1 MGWRRREVLAAG
13 AASAAAGIA
22 GSYGLP
28 RAATAK
34 PQPTRRYDVI
44 VVGAG
49 LAGLTAARRIKAAGR
64 DVVVL
69 EVRDRVGGRTF
80 DYSLPGGQ
88 GVVELGGQW
97 AGPGQDKVL
106 ALAAELGVS
115 TFETF
120 SDGDT
125 VYYNAGRRQTYSG
138 DIPPAN
144 PVALAELEATIL
156 LLNQMARSVPA
167 DAPWR
172 SPSARDWDQQ
182 SVAGWIDAHNH
193 MQEGRE
199 LARVAIRGVYG
210 EEAAAISLL
219 DLLSAITGVGGDFN
233 TLIGS
238 AQSIRFVG
246 GSQQLSTKLAQKLGS
261 SVLLGARVTGIDWD
275 GGVTVHTPGQLFS
288 ASQAILTLPK
298 PLLEDLAYSPP
309 VPPQRAQIVQRQPLG
324 AVTKFNAIYDR
335 PFWRAQGLNGSAVS
349 TTGPVE
355 ITYDNSPPSG
365 SPGVLVGFFEGDE
378 SRRYFGASAAERR
391 SAALGS
397 LALYFGDQAR
407 NPRLFVDQ
415 VWATEPFTRGA
426 YGSYNPT
433 GVLTSFTDAANQR
446 VGPLHFAGADYS
458 AQWPGYMDGAIRS
471 GESAASDALAS
482 L

>member
-1 MGWRRREVLAAG
+1 VLAAG
-13 AASAAAGIA
+13 AASAAAGVA
-22 GSYGLP
+22 GRYGLP
-28 RAATAK
+28 QSAAAQSQST
-34 PQPTRRYDVI
+34 PTCDVI

-49 LAGLTAARRIKAAGR
+49 LAGLSAARQVKAAGR
-64 DVVVL
+64 DVLVL
-69 EVRDRVGGRTF
+69 EARDRVGGRTF
-80 DYSLPGGQ
+80 DYPLPGGQ

-97 AGPGQDKVL
+97 AGPGQNKVL
-106 ALAAELGVS
+106 ALARELGVA

-120 SDGDT
+120 SNGDT
-125 VYYNAGRRQTYSG
+125 VYYNAGKRQTYAG

-144 PVALAELEATIL
+144 AVALAELEASIL
-156 LLNQMARSVPA
+156 LLNQMASEVPA
-167 DAPWR
+167 DKPWQA
-172 SPSARDWDQQ
+172 SSALGWDQQ
-182 SVAGWIDAHNH
+182 SVASWIDLRNH
-193 MQEGRE
+193 TQEGRK

-210 EEAAAISLL
+210 EEATAISLL
-219 DLLSAITGVGGDFN
+219 DLLSAISGVGGDFN

-261 SVLLGARVTGIDWD
+261 SVLLEALVTGIEWGD
-275 GGVTVHTPGQLFS
+275 GVTVHTPGQSFA

-309 VPPQRAQIVQRQPLG
+309 LPPRHAQVVQRQPLG
-324 AVTKFNAIYDR
+324 AVTKFNAVYDR
-335 PFWRAQGLNGSAVS
+335 PFWRNQGLNGSAVS

-365 SPGVLVGFFEGDE
+365 SPGVLVGFFEGNE
-378 SRRYFGASAAERR
+378 SRRYFGESAAERR
-391 SAALGS
+391 TAALGS
-397 LALYFGDQAR
+397 LARYFGDQAR

-415 VWATEPFTRGA
+415 VWAAEPFTRGA

-458 AQWPGYMDGAIRS
+458 AEWPGYMDGAIRS
-471 GESAASDALAS
+471 GESAASEALAS